1 MELISN
7 FIKIRGTFCIEE
19 IPRPTGFVIFGAS
32 GDLTSRKL
40 IPSLFG
46 LYEKNLLPSGFFII
60 GAARSHLDDD
70 TFREKMQNAI
80 LETNKS
86 AYISNIKKFL
96 DRCFYISGYYD
107 DQSLYLNIKK
117 KLEVL
122 DKKSKSRMSHVFYLA
137 TPPNIYKTIIKH
149 LGLSKLTKENTKLV
163 ENVRVVVEKP
173 YGHDLESAMDLDK
186 TLKSVLDERQIYRI
200 DHYLGKETVQNILL
214 FRFANSI
221 FEPIWNRRYID
232 DIQITVAE
240 SIGIE
245 HRAGYFEKAGLL
257 RDMFQNHMLQMLSLV
272 AMEPP
277 ISFDAD
283 RVRDEKVKLLRSIRP
298 FTKETIKS
306 DVIRAQYIKGVV
318 GGLEVPGYREEE
330 GVNPESNVETFVAMR
345 IMIDNW
351 RWNGVPFYLRAGKRL
366 SKKAS
371 KIVVRFK
378 QVPHSMFR
386 PLTPEDLEPNVL
398 IFHVQ
403 PDEGISLRILAK
415 HPGPKLC
422 MDSLEMD
429 FQYSDVVKGELP
441 EAYERL
447 LLDCMLGDQTLFI
460 RHDDMQV
467 SWALFTSIPKI
478 WESDPDGKESSKL
491 LFYPAGSWGPK
502 ESEELLK
509 RDGKKWIK
517 I

>member
-1 MELISN
+1 MELFGN

-19 IPRPTGFVIFGAS
+19 IPKPTGFVIFGAS
-32 GDLTSRKL
+32 GDLTFRKL

-46 LYEKNLLPSGFFII
+46 LYEKNLLPSAFFII
-60 GAARSHLDDD
+60 GTARSSLNDE
-70 TFREKMQNAI
+70 TFREKIQDAI
-80 LETNKS
+80 LAKNKS
-86 AYISNIKKFL
+86 SYISNIKSFL
-96 DRCFYISGYYD
+96 EKCYYVSGDYND
-107 DQSLYLNIKK
+107 ISLYNSIKK
-117 KLEVL
+117 KLENL
-122 DKKSKSRMSHVFYLA
+122 DKKSKVKISHVFYMA
-137 TPPNIYKTIIKH
+137 TPPHVYKIIIKH
-149 LGLSKLTKENTKLV
+149 LGLSRLTKENTKLV

-173 YGHDLESAMDLDK
+173 YGHDLESAMDLDR
-186 TLKSVLDERQIYRI
+186 TLKSVLNESQIYRI

-221 FEPIWNRRYID
+221 FEPIWNRNYIED
-232 DIQITVAE
+232 VQITVAE

-277 ISFDAD
+277 ISFNAD

-298 FTKETIKS
+298 FTKETIKK
-306 DVIRAQYIKGVV
+306 DIVRAQYAGGIIDGV
-318 GGLEVPGYREEE
+318 EVPAYREEE
-330 GVNPESNVETFVAMR
+330 KVDPKSTIETFIAMK

-366 SKKAS
+366 AKKAS
-371 KIVVRFK
+371 KIVIRFK
-378 QVPHSMFR
+378 MVPHSMFS
-386 PLTPEDLEPNVL
+386 PLTPEDLESNIL

-429 FQYSDVVKGELP
+429 FQYKDVVKGELP

-460 RHDDMQV
+460 RHDDMEV
-467 SWALFTSIPKI
+467 SWTLFTPILKL
-478 WESDPDGKESSKL
+478 WEKDLEGKESSKL
-491 LFYPAGSWGPK
+491 LFYPSGSWGPK
-502 ESEELLK
+502 ESEEILK
-509 RDGKKWIK
+509 RDGKKWIR

>member
-1 MELISN
+1 MELITN

-19 IPRPTGFVIFGAS
+19 IPRPTGFIIFGAS
-32 GDLTSRKL
+32 GDLTARKL

-46 LYEKNLLPSGFFII
+46 LFEKNLLPSNFYII
-60 GAARSHLDDD
+60 GAARSALNDES
-70 TFREKMQNAI
+70 FRQKMLNSIIEK
-80 LETNKS
+80 NKS
-86 AYISNIKKFL
+86 DYISNVKLFL
-96 DRCFYISGYYD
+96 EKCHYISGDYD
-107 DQSLYLNIKK
+107 DPSLYKTLKQ
-117 KLEVL
+117 KLEAL
-122 DKKSKSRMSHVFYLA
+122 DKKAKTKMSHVFYLA
-137 TPPNIYKTIIKH
+137 TPPTVYRKIISH
-149 LGLSKLTKENTKLV
+149 LGLAKLTKENTKLV

-173 YGHDLESAMDLDK
+173 YGHDLQSAMELDK
-186 TLKSVLDERQIYRI
+186 TLKNVLNERQIYRI

-221 FEPIWNRRYID
+221 FEPIWNRNYIE

-245 HRAGYFEKAGLL
+245 HRAGYYEKAGLL

-283 RVRDEKVKLLRSIRP
+283 RVRDEKVKLLRAIRP
-298 FTKETIKS
+298 FDREMIKK
-306 DVIRAQYIKGVV
+306 DIIRAQYDRGIINGR
-318 GGLEVPGYREEE
+318 EVPAYREEE
-330 GVNPESNVETFVAMR
+330 GVKPDSNIETFVAAK

-366 SKKAS
+366 AKKVS
-371 KIVVRFK
+371 KIVIRFK
-378 QVPHSMFR
+378 RVPHSMFR
-386 PLTPEDLEPNVL
+386 PLTPDDLEPNVL
-398 IFHVQ
+398 MFHVQ

-429 FQYSDVVKGELP
+429 FQYSDIVKGELP

-460 RHDDMQV
+460 RDDDMEV
-467 SWALFTSIPKI
+467 SWSLFTPILKT
-478 WESDPDGKESSKL
+478 WEKDLDGKESSPL
-491 LFYPAGSWGPK
+491 LFYPAGSWGPEK
-502 ESEELLK
+502 SEEILK
-509 RDGKKWIK
+509 RDGREWIK